1 MKIGTPLCYYKSF
14 ERRNKI
20 LLCAG
25 DIVRSALSNDD
36 FEASYE
42 VGHDYHYGKVIFK
55 PLENNSMSASYI
67 LDLQELEEEHGDNMY
82 IRKRVGVR
90 YDKH

>member
-1 MKIGTPLCYYKSF
+1 MKAGTPLCYYKSF

-25 DIVRSALSNDD
+25 DIISNALNNGY
-36 FEASYE
+36 FEADYE
-42 VGHDYHYGKVIFK
+42 VCHDYECGKVIFK
-55 PLENNSMSASYI
+55 PLENNSMSVSHT

-82 IRKRVGVR
+82 IKKRNGVK